1 MKKCVS
7 FKEVNSQKTPISFV
21 TEYCVKVTDD
31 TDIIIRKNNKKPS
44 GVELKL
50 KHKIKGIDFDEW
62 MRVCNAIEVVATV
75 KDLLNGV
82 VGKEAQLENES
93 FPANEQSCVEDVDSL
108 YNVLNSLNEDGMN
121 MIADANIS
129 IN

>member
-1 MKKCVS
+1 M
-7 FKEVNSQKTPISFV
+7 
-21 TEYCVKVTDD
+21 
-31 TDIIIRKNNKKPS
+31 
-44 GVELKL
+44 
-50 KHKIKGIDFDEW
+50 
-62 MRVCNAIEVVATV
+62 CNAIEVVATV

-108 YNVLNSLNEDGMN
+108 YNALNSLNKDGMN